1 MDFGKRLNFL
11 RKKFNM
17 TLADLSDASSVS
29 ASFLSSLERGEKFP
43 TLDTLLRLSKVFN
56 MNVSEFLGQ
65 TSSIPLTDQLK
76 SLVDSAQHLKPEQI
90 QKLIE
95 FIDTLKKQD

>member
-1 MDFGKRLNFL
+1 
-11 RKKFNM
+11 
-17 TLADLSDASSVS
+17 
-29 ASFLSSLERGEKFP
+29 
-43 TLDTLLRLSKVFN
+43 

-76 SLVDSAQHLKPEQI
+76 SLVDSVQHLKPEQI

-95 FIDTLKKQD
+95 FIDTLKIQD